1 MAKVATVDEYIR
13 AVPGARRAEFQQMR
27 AAINAAVPY
36 AVEVIAYDMP
46 ALRADGHFPV
56 SYAAFKAHTSL
67 FPASEAVVAA
77 LGEELAPYLA
87 AKGTIRFPAKAPLPL
102 LLITRIIRT
111 RVREEREARAA
122 K

>member
-1 MAKVATVDEYIR
+1 LAKVATVDEYIA
-13 AVPGARRAEFQQMR
+13 AVPEDRRAEFQQMR
-27 AAINAAVPY
+27 AAINAAAPD

-46 ALRADGHFPV
+46 ALRADGHFLV

-77 LGEELAPYLA
+77 LGEDLTPYLA
-87 AKGTIRFPAKAPLPL
+87 GKGTIRFPAKAPLPL
-102 LLITRIIRT
+102 PLITRIIQT

>member
-1 MAKVATVDEYIR
+1 LAKVATVDEYIA
-13 AVPGARRAEFQQMR
+13 AVPEDRRAEFQQMR
-27 AAINAAVPY
+27 AAINAAAPD

-46 ALRADGHFPV
+46 ALRADGHFLV

-77 LGEELAPYLA
+77 LGEDLTPYLA
-87 AKGTIRFPAKAPLPL
+87 GKGTIRFPAKAPLPL
-102 LLITRIIRT
+102 PRITRIIQT